1 MSYLARR
8 TAALS
13 FEPFRLSLELP
24 PDLIKLT
31 VGEPDFDTPAPIR
44 EAAKRAIDGGQT
56 HYTAA
61 SGRRELR
68 DAVALKLQRDNGAK
82 YGGNDVVVTSGS
94 SIAVHLSLLAL
105 LNPGDHVLLP
115 DPAWFHY
122 DGLIRLCEAEV
133 VRVPLRPPGFSLR
146 AADVETHLTDRT
158 KLIIINS
165 PNNPT
170 GSVQEEGD
178 LRRICQLAHDRGVFI
193 LSDENYEKIVY
204 PGARHVSSASLAPD
218 ITILTGGFSK
228 GYAMTGWRIGYVAAP
243 PTIAERVAT
252 LHAFMALG
260 PSSIAQAAAL
270 EALTNP
276 AVEESVQAMVTEF
289 AARRDIVVDEIASM
303 EGLSCGKPQGAFY
316 AWVNIHQHGLR
327 AVDFVRKL
335 ATEAKLGLSPGSIF
349 GNAGEIYVR
358 LSFAARRDM
367 LLEGLRRLRAF
378 VHN

>member
-8 TAALS
+8 GDAVS

-24 PDLIKLT
+24 ADLKLT
-31 VGEPDFDTPAPIR
+31 VGEPDFETPAPIR
-44 EAAKRAIDGGQT
+44 EAAKRALDGGQT

-68 DAVALKLQRDNGAK
+68 DAIALKLRRDNGAK
-82 YGGNDVVVTSGS
+82 YDGSDVVVTSGS
-94 SIAVHLSLLAL
+94 SIAVHLSLLAV
-105 LNPGDHVLLP
+105 LNPGDQVLLP

-122 DGLIRLCEAEV
+122 EGLIRLNEAEV
-133 VRVPLRPPGFSLR
+133 VRLPLRPPGFSLQ
-146 AADVETHLTDRT
+146 AADVEQHLTERT
-158 KLIIINS
+158 KLLVINS

-170 GSVQEEGD
+170 GGVQDEHE
-178 LRRICQLAHDRGVFI
+178 LRRVCQLAQERNALI
-193 LSDENYEKIVY
+193 LSDESYEKIVF
-204 PGARHVSSASLAPD
+204 PGARHVSPAVFAPD
-218 ITILTGGFSK
+218 RTILIGGFSK
-228 GYAMTGWRIGYVAAP
+228 GYAMTGWRIGYVAAAP
-243 PTIAERVAT
+243 AVAERIAT
-252 LHAFMALG
+252 FHAFAALG
-260 PSSIAQAAAL
+260 PSSIAQAGAL

-276 AVEESVQAMVTEF
+276 AVEESVQAMVKEF

-303 EGLSCGKPQGAFY
+303 EGLSCGLPQGAFY
-316 AWVNIHQHGLR
+316 AWVNIHQYGLR

-349 GNAGEIYVR
+349 GHEGESYVR

-378 VHN
+378 VHS